1 MIFKISNNPDIVNM
15 IANQKN
21 RPKLVIGFAAETNNV
36 INNAKSKLK
45 SKNLDFIVAN
55 QIDKENEVFGKDYN
69 TVSIIEKNSLEK
81 HEKKSKME
89 IAKIIVKKIINKY
102 L

>member
-1 MIFKISNNPDIVNM
+1 M

-55 QIDKENEVFGKDYN
+55 QIDKENEVFGNDYN
-69 TVSIIEKNSLEK
+69 TISIIEKNSLEK
-81 HEKKSKME
+81 YEKKSKME